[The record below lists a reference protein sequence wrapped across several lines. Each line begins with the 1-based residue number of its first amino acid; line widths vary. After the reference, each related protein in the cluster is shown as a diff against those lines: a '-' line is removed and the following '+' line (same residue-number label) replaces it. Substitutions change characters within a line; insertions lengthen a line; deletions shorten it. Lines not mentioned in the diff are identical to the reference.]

1 MKRLNNYQG
10 LKLQKCSKKI
20 AQRVWK
26 TVSTSMSLG
35 RKYIQNERMTG
46 RNESYYPSRASDQII
61 GTNFVISASSAS
73 VCIRTTILILLNI
86 SISSLVVLGIPTAL
100 IYDLIVFVLSYIV
113 HHIVPL
119 WNDILLDIRE
129 TEALSSIKGRPFNY
143 FFNKFIANFDIS
155 RISCCLRMFL
165 V

>member
-1 MKRLNNYQG
+1 MFKENSVKSLKDCFDVHVSWEKIYSEWEDDGKERKR
-10 LKLQKCSKKI
+10 
-20 AQRVWK
+20 R
-26 TVSTSMSLG
+26 TSFL
-35 RKYIQNERMTG
+35 
-46 RNESYYPSRASDQII
+46 YYPSRASDQII

-113 HHIVPL
+113 NHIVPL

-129 TEALSSIKGRPFNY
+129 TEALSSFKGRPFNY